1 MDGGLLFEDPRPK
14 LNYHQKRGLPA
25 CVTSNWHLATKL
37 THCGRLNY
45 RSIRQLSVGRVG
57 AMARLVRPDSA
68 RARTRCASDYC
79 RRIGVP
85 VSSKLIIARLP
96 ASWKLSLSEKS

>member
-14 LNYHQKRGLPA
+14 LNYHKKRGLPA

-57 AMARLVRPDSA
+57 AIARLVRPDSA
-68 RARTRCASDYC
+68 RAPTRCAYDYC
-79 RRIGVP
+79 GESVSPKLVIAELGPTERTVP
-85 VSSKLIIARLP
+85 S
-96 ASWKLSLSEKS
+96 